1 MQIDLENKLV
11 VPIPKDFK
19 KTALI
24 YKEKEISYSEL
35 IENTKEYANYMDI
48 LPGDRVVIFA
58 ENRPEW
64 IYALYAIWQRGGI
77 GVPIDYMSSKKD
89 LEYILRET
97 TPSVVVCSEKT
108 EEHLREALLSL
119 NLNTTVINLDR
130 VIPPKP
136 IEHVMRRHFHD
147 TALILYTSGTTGEPK
162 GVMLSFKNIVS
173 NILGVERLRVA
184 SQEDSTLALLPFHH
198 SYPLVVS
205 MLLPIYL
212 GATIVFLEKLSSEA
226 LLETLQKHPISILIG
241 VPRLYQLLHQ
251 RIKEKIEQNALAKVL
266 LKVSPVLGR
275 RLRKLV
281 FKKVHQTFG
290 GKLKYMVSGGAKL
303 PLETAKF
310 FDSLG
315 FLVLEGYG
323 LTETSPIVSFN
334 PPNKIKLGSVGLPI
348 EGVQVKVDL
357 DGEIMVRGAN
367 VMQGY
372 YKKEE
377 ETKKV
382 FKQGWLLTGDLGYID
397 HEGYLYITGR
407 KKEIIV
413 LSGGKNVNPEELELL
428 ISKRSPVVKEVCV
441 LEVDGSL
448 HALIYPDFEKAKEM
462 KILNLEEYIKWE
474 VVDKVNRELPDWKRI
489 KGFKLTSEELP
500 KTRLGKLRRFMIPEI
515 YRNLEK
521 IEKKKEESTV
531 VLEEEG
537 KVIARFLSK
546 LSGKEVKGFEHI
558 ELDLGLDSLAKVELL
573 AFLESSFGVSLREE
587 DLSLHPTVKEL
598 ENLVKEKRQKFEPQE
613 ISWEK
618 IIRYASPYIPY
629 HNHTVF
635 NLGLFLLKLCFKLY
649 NRLEVYGLEN
659 LPEPPFIIAPNHAS
673 YLDGFVLASALPH
686 SIASKTYFL
695 GAEEYFRNPIS
706 STFGKLAHVV
716 PIDLQKKVKESVEKT
731 AWLLRTQNVV
741 VIFPEGARTRDG
753 KLLPFKKGFAI
764 LSSVLNVPIVP
775 TAIVGTYQSMS
786 IRDRFPKPTKIKVVF
801 GKPVYPKGK
810 SLEDIVQEVRAQV
823 ESLLDQ
829 RTDLFTHNSP

>member
-11 VPIPKDFK
+11 VPIPKNFK

-24 YKEKEISYSEL
+24 YKDQEISYSDL
-35 IENTKEYANYMDI
+35 IEKTKEYARYMDI

-64 IYALYAIWQRGGI
+64 IYVLYALWQRGGI
-77 GVPIDYMSSKKD
+77 GVPIDYMSTRKD

-97 TPSVVVCSEKT
+97 DPAVVVCSENT
-108 EEHLREALLSL
+108 EESLKEVLISL
-119 NLNTTVINLDR
+119 NLNTMVINLDR
-130 VIPPKP
+130 AIPPRP
-136 IEHVMRRHFHD
+136 IERAMSRHFHD

-184 SQEDSTLALLPFHH
+184 SKEDSTLAILPFHH

-226 LLETLQKHPISILIG
+226 LMQTLQKHPISILIG
-241 VPRLYQLLHQ
+241 VPRLYQLLQQ
-251 RIKEKIEQNALAKVL
+251 RIKERIDQNVLAKL
-266 LKVSPVLGR
+266 LFKLSPALGR
-275 RLRKLV
+275 RLRRIV

-290 GKLKYMVSGGAKL
+290 GRLKYMVSGGAKL

-310 FDSLG
+310 FNRLG

-334 PPNKIKLGSVGLPI
+334 PPNRIKLGSVGLPI
-348 EGVQVKVDL
+348 EDVHVKIAE
-357 DGEIMVRGAN
+357 DGEVLVKGPN

-372 YKKEE
+372 YKKEK
-377 ETKKV
+377 ETEKA

-397 HEGYLYITGR
+397 QEGYLYITGR

-441 LEVDGSL
+441 LEVDGSI
-448 HALIYPDFEKAKEM
+448 HALIHPDFEKAKEL
-462 KILNLEEYIKWE
+462 KILNLEEYVKWE
-474 VVDKVNRELPDWKRI
+474 VVDKVNRELPEWKRI
-489 KGFKLTSEELP
+489 KGFKLTSKELP
-500 KTRLGKLRRFMIPEI
+500 KTRLGKLRRFMVSEI
-515 YRNLEK
+515 YKNLEEIQSK
-521 IEKKKEESTV
+521 QEPKV
-531 VLEEEG
+531 ALEEEG
-537 KVIARFLSK
+537 RIIAGFLSK

-573 AFLESSFGVSLREE
+573 AFLESSFGVTVKEE
-587 DLSLHPTVKEL
+587 DLPLHPTVKEL
-598 ENLVKEKRQKFEPQE
+598 EKLVKEKRQKLQLEE
-613 ISWEK
+613 VNWKK
-618 IIRYASPYIPY
+618 IISSASPYLPY
-629 HNHTVF
+629 HNQIAF
-635 NLGLFLLKLCFKLY
+635 NVGLFFLKIFFKLY

-659 LPEPPFIIAPNHAS
+659 LPKPPFILAPNHAS
-673 YLDGFVLASALPH
+673 YLDGFVVASALPY
-686 SIASKTYFL
+686 SVANNTYFL
-695 GAEEYFRNPIS
+695 GAEEYFRNPITS
-706 STFGKLAHVV
+706 AFGRLAHVV
-716 PIDLQKKVKESVEKT
+716 PIDLQRKVKESMEKT
-731 AWLLRTQNVV
+731 GWLLKTQRVV

-753 KLLPFKKGFAI
+753 ELLPFKKGFAI
-764 LSSVLNVPIVP
+764 LSSVLNIPVVP

-786 IRDRFPKPTKIKVVF
+786 IRDKFPKPTKIKVSF
-801 GKPVYPKGK
+801 GKPVYPEGK
-810 SLEDIVQEVRAQV
+810 SLEDIVQEVKTSI
-823 ESLLDQ
+823 ESML
-829 RTDLFTHNSP
+829 T

>member
-24 YKEKEISYSEL
+24 YKDQEISYSDL
-35 IENTKEYANYMDI
+35 IEKTKEYARYMDI

-64 IYALYAIWQRGGI
+64 IYVLYALWQRGGI

-97 TPSVVVCSEKT
+97 DPAVVVCSENT
-108 EEHLREALLSL
+108 EESLKEVLISL
-119 NLNTTVINLDR
+119 NLNTMVINLDR
-130 VIPPKP
+130 AIPPRP
-136 IEHVMRRHFHD
+136 IERAMSRHFHD

-184 SQEDSTLALLPFHH
+184 SKEDSTLAILPFHH

-241 VPRLYQLLHQ
+241 VPRLYQLLQQ
-251 RIKEKIEQNALAKVL
+251 RIKERIDQNVLAKL
-266 LKVSPVLGR
+266 LFKLSPALGR
-275 RLRKLV
+275 RLRRIV

-290 GKLKYMVSGGAKL
+290 GRLKYMVSGGAKL
-303 PLETAKF
+303 PLETAEF
-310 FDSLG
+310 FNRLG
-315 FLVLEGYG
+315 FWVLEGYG

-334 PPNKIKLGSVGLPI
+334 PPNRIKLGSVGLPI
-348 EGVQVKVDL
+348 EDVHVKIAE
-357 DGEIMVRGAN
+357 DGEVLVRGPN

-372 YKKEE
+372 YKKEK
-377 ETKKV
+377 ETEKA
-382 FKQGWLLTGDLGYID
+382 FKQSWLLTGDLGYID
-397 HEGYLYITGR
+397 QEGYLYITGR

-441 LEVDGSL
+441 LEVDGSI
-448 HALIYPDFEKAKEM
+448 HALIHPDFEKAKEL
-462 KILNLEEYIKWE
+462 KILNLEEYVKWE
-474 VVDKVNRELPDWKRI
+474 VVDKVNRELPEWKRI
-489 KGFKLTSEELP
+489 KGFKLTSKELP
-500 KTRLGKLRRFMIPEI
+500 KTRLGKLRRFMVSEI
-515 YRNLEK
+515 YKNLEEIQSK
-521 IEKKKEESTV
+521 QEPKV
-531 VLEEEG
+531 ALEEEG
-537 KVIARFLSK
+537 RIIAGFLSK

-573 AFLESSFGVSLREE
+573 AFLESSFGVTLKEE
-587 DLSLHPTVKEL
+587 DLPLHPTVKEL
-598 ENLVKEKRQKFEPQE
+598 EKIVKEKRQKLQLEE
-613 ISWEK
+613 VNWKK
-618 IIRYASPYIPY
+618 IISSASPYLPY
-629 HNHTVF
+629 HNQIAF
-635 NLGLFLLKLCFKLY
+635 NVGLFFLKIFFKLY

-659 LPEPPFIIAPNHAS
+659 LPKPPFILAPNHAS
-673 YLDGFVLASALPH
+673 YLDGFVVASALPY
-686 SIASKTYFL
+686 SVANNTYFL
-695 GAEEYFRNPIS
+695 GAEEYFRNPITS
-706 STFGKLAHVV
+706 AFGRLAHVV
-716 PIDLQKKVKESVEKT
+716 PIDLQRKVKESMEKT
-731 AWLLRTQNVV
+731 GWLLKTQRVV

-753 KLLPFKKGFAI
+753 ELLPFKKGFAI
-764 LSSVLNVPIVP
+764 LSSVLNIPVVP

-786 IRDRFPKPTKIKVVF
+786 IRDKFPKPTKIKVSF
-801 GKPVYPKGK
+801 GKPVYPEGK
-810 SLEDIVQEVRAQV
+810 SLEDIVQEVKTSI
-823 ESLLDQ
+823 ESML
-829 RTDLFTHNSP
+829 T